1 MKDEL
6 KNKVTTPEFDI
17 SKLAVDAE
25 EQEIAKAMQETQNE
39 AMQETQN
46 ETTEDYDAEVSVVDG
61 ATKIE
66 PTDEEMEELKN
77 PSDFDEDYLE
87 YSAEAVG
94 FENRESQWDTYR
106 VVSQYFAPEESVLDF
121 GCARG
126 DFEKFYEGEYQ
137 ATIDYTGIDFNQQLI
152 DAGNKVYD
160 SEVELVC
167 SDWFNIEE
175 SMKADWCININSSNL
190 RYDADTTKSDEE
202 YLHATIKKM
211 MAHCEKGSIILL
223 ASDSTKTDDGLTN
236 WSASALLDWSMKTFG
251 SVAIDHSFSDD
262 IFTLII
268 YKN

>member
-160 SEVELVC
+160 GEVELVC
-167 SDWFNIEE
+167 SDWFN
-175 SMKADWCININSSNL
+175 
-190 RYDADTTKSDEE
+190 
-202 YLHATIKKM
+202 
-211 MAHCEKGSIILL
+211 IILL